1 MDIFI
6 EPMDYDSI
14 DELASLY
21 VKIYK
26 KVKKKKKWSIISA
39 KKFIKYFYELCPE
52 GKRAGNG
59 HPSPFTATD
68 TAAPAHPRTSRCPSG
83 HGPAPHHSC

>member
-26 KVKKKKKWSIISA
+26 KVNPREKWSIISA
-39 KKFIKYFYELCPE
+39 KKFIKYFYELCPDLFFIVKLKE
-52 GKRAGNG
+52 KIIAGMWDPLSLG
-59 HPSPFTATD
+59 GTVIKHMT
-68 TAAPAHPRTSRCPSG
+68 
-83 HGPAPHHSC
+83 